1 MFNFTDTFHYNMVRK
16 HQLNQYP
23 EFNSVE
29 DLVKQGDDSWGYKQ
43 YILSMKKQRNQLPI
57 KTTKTVTMKH
67 YLYYVQRLFKRG
79 VLV

>member
-1 MFNFTDTFHYNMVRK
+1 MRK

-43 YILSMKKQRNQLPI
+43 YILSMKKQRTATYKNHKNRHHETLSLLCAKI
-57 KTTKTVTMKH
+57 I
-67 YLYYVQRLFKRG
+67 
-79 VLV
+79 